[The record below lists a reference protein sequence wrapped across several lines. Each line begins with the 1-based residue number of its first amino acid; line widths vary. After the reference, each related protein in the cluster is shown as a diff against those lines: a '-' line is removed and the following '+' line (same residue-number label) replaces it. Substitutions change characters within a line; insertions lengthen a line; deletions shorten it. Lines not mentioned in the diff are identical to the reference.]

1 MQLISL
7 YADGRRHVLE
17 PSEAILARAN
27 QALAILERYTT
38 RLTRTSGS
46 LDALEIED
54 LVTVRDVAA
63 VLQLLEMV
71 RRIASDIDGY
81 VTELGTDGR
90 LLALQ
95 HEELTRG
102 VLAERDFLLA
112 DYLPDG
118 LDIDAVDERL
128 KWVGS
133 PALLD
138 LAMVARSMG
147 LGGVDGQE
155 LDAGLSPR
163 GLRILAKI
171 PRLPLATAR
180 TVVAHWGSLQQILG
194 ATVEELQGLD
204 GVGAGGART
213 LRDGLSRLAEVSI
226 VDRYS

>member
-1 MQLISL
+1 MFDKHYREEVGQLVASGLSKEEAEARSPLILPGDTLRIVNGIYRINS
-7 YADGRRHVLE
+7 DTIRHYGNFL
-17 PSEAILARAN
+17 
-27 QALAILERYTT
+27 
-38 RLTRTSGS
+38 
-46 LDALEIED
+46 
-54 LVTVRDVAA
+54 
-63 VLQLLEMV
+63 V

-138 LAMVARSMG
+138 LAMVARLCRSEERRVG
-147 LGGVDGQE
+147 KE
-155 LDAGLSPR
+155 CRSRWSPY
-163 GLRILAKI
+163 
-171 PRLPLATAR
+171 
-180 TVVAHWGSLQQILG
+180 H
-194 ATVEELQGLD
+194 
-204 GVGAGGART
+204 
-213 LRDGLSRLAEVSI
+213 
-226 VDRYS
+226 